1 MTRPPAPASDS
12 AAQGS
17 LSDAARADIA
27 HLVHGYTNL
36 ARHRQSGPRIITGGH
51 GIYIRDDRGREYIEA
66 AAGMWCASFG
76 FSEPELAAAAT
87 RQLEVLPYYHT
98 LTSQSVLP
106 SIELA
111 RRLSALVPIEDARI
125 YLALSGSEANDFLV
139 KFLWYYNHA
148 RGRPQKRTVISRV
161 NGYHG
166 ATVVASSLTGIAKNH
181 AGFGLPLSGFLHTHD
196 AHYSRNHL
204 PGESEPQFVQRILGD
219 LERMILAEGA
229 ETIMAFM
236 VEPCAAGGGVIVP
249 PAGYFAA
256 LQKLLDRYEILLL
269 ADEIVTGFGRTGRMF
284 GSETFGLRPA
294 AITLGKALTGAYQ
307 PVAAIALRGDI
318 CDVLERHSAELG
330 SFAHGTTYSGYPVG
344 AAVAVRALEL
354 MEERD
359 LLGHVQHVAPVFQA
373 RLAVLQRFA
382 SVLET
387 RGVGLLG
394 AFQLRDAAG
403 VPNAAQFKQLAEE
416 CGVILRAVPVGN
428 SLALSPPLIITE
440 AEIHDLFDR
449 IERALGRV
457 TAA

>member
-1 MTRPPAPASDS
+1 MPAAEE
-12 AAQGS
+12 A

-36 ARHRQSGPRIITGGH
+36 ARHRESGPRIITSGH
-51 GIYIRDDRGREYIEA
+51 GIYVSDDRGREYIEA

-76 FSEPELAAAAT
+76 FSEPELAEAAA
-87 RQLEVLPYYHT
+87 RQLRALPYYHT

-139 KFLWYYNHA
+139 KFLWYYNDA
-148 RGRPQKRTVISRV
+148 RGRPQKRKVISRV

-181 AGFGLPLSGFLHTHD
+181 AGFGLPLPGFLHTHD
-196 AHYSRNHL
+196 AHYSRHRR
-204 PGESEPQFVQRILGD
+204 PGESEAQYVQRILGD
-219 LERMILAEGA
+219 LERMIVAEGP

-236 VEPCAAGGGVIVP
+236 VEPCAAAGGVIIP

-256 LQKLLDRYEILLL
+256 LQELLDRYDILLL

-318 CDVLERHSAELG
+318 CDVLERRSDEIG
-330 SFAHGTTYSGYPVG
+330 SFAHGTTYSGHPVG

-359 LLGHVQHVAPVFQA
+359 ILGHVQRVAPVFLA
-373 RLAVLQRFA
+373 RLARLERFPG
-382 SVLET
+382 VLET
-387 RGVGLLG
+387 RGVGLVG
-394 AFQLRDAAG
+394 AFQLREARG
-403 VPNAAQFKQLAEE
+403 VPDAAQFKAAAEE
-416 CGVILRAVPVGN
+416 FGVILRAVPVGN

-440 AEIHDLFDR
+440 PEIHELYDR
-449 IERALGRV
+449 IEGALERTG
-457 TAA
+457 AA